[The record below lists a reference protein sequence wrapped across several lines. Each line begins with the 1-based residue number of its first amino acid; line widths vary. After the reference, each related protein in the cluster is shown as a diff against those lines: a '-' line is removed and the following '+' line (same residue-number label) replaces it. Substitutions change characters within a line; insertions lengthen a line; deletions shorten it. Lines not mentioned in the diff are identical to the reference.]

1 MNAGG
6 DGLDSN
12 GGVTINGGV
21 IYVDGPTNA
30 GNAALDMGT
39 EMLVNGGTVV
49 AAGST
54 GMDEAFSTGSKQYSI
69 KYNFSSTQS
78 AGTEV
83 QLLDSTGVAIM
94 KYAPSKEYSSV
105 ILSSKDITD
114 GTYTIKAG
122 NTEETVTVSST
133 VTTAGTASGGMGG
146 RGGMSPGGQRPNG
159 QKGQKGQKPDG
170 QKGQQDQQP
179 DKTTESTEE

>member
-1 MNAGG
+1 
-6 DGLDSN
+6 
-12 GGVTINGGV
+12 
-21 IYVDGPTNA
+21 
-30 GNAALDMGT
+30 
-39 EMLVNGGTVV
+39 
-49 AAGST
+49 
-54 GMDEAFSTGSKQYSI
+54 MDEAFSTGSKQYSI

-94 KYAPSKEYSSV
+94 KYTPSKEYSSV

-114 GTYTIKAG
+114 GTYTVKAG
-122 NTEETVTVSST
+122 STEETVTVSST

-146 RGGMSPGGQRPNG
+146 RGGMGRGGQRPNG
-159 QKGQKGQKPDG
+159 QKGQKGQKPDD
-170 QKGQQDQQP
+170 QKGQQDQQPDGQQDQKQDQQP